1 VIEKQ
6 KEIAL
11 KNEESKELPSRIEK
25 EVREPEELVDPAI
38 LNKTYPEV
46 NYTNHITREDNN
58 INLVIIGHVDSGKST
73 LTGHL
78 LYKLGVVTN
87 S

>member
-1 VIEKQ
+1 MKR
-6 KEIAL
+6 
-11 KNEESKELPSRIEK
+11 EESKEAPILVKAVS
-25 EVREPEELVDPAI
+25 EEIVLDYAT
-38 LNKTYPEV
+38 LNKSYPEV
-46 NYTNHITREDNN
+46 EYTNNITRDDNN

-78 LYKLGVVTN
+78 LYKLGEVT